1 MSVNGPAPTRNP
13 VLAGEHMAIS
23 SHPSV
28 SAVGHRVLAEG
39 GTAIDATV
47 AMAAMS
53 WLALPGQCGVG
64 GDAFAVVREP
74 DGSVWTVNGSGY
86 GPDGGDLEFYRG
98 QGLSAIPLSG
108 ALAVAAPG
116 AVAAIAALHARGATR
131 GLPELWAPAIAAAE
145 HGLPCTRK
153 TRADILEHEAQL
165 RADEGAGRTFLR
177 NGRAPQV
184 GERLAQP
191 ELADSLRLLAAD
203 PRALYTGELAERA
216 VVALAAAGAPFSG
229 DEWAVSGAP
238 LEGEAIAGRYGDL
251 VVHTTPLPTPGW
263 MVLQQAAV
271 CDGTLSGLPWLSADA
286 VSWLAGA
293 ARQAFRDRWDRC
305 GTDTDAWR
313 GLLRPEAVADVRAK
327 LAAGA
332 HPLATAG
339 LTTDGDT
346 TTTLAVDGDGRAVS
360 FIHSLAFTFGARIT
374 IPGTGIMLNNRLG
387 RGAYLV
393 EDHPNQVRPRRRPLH
408 TCLAWLV
415 TDAGGALRHV
425 GNTPGGD
432 GQVQWNMQ
440 VLSHLIDHGL
450 DPQQAVS
457 APRFTVFPGSDADVV
472 GAPDQLICES
482 RLDERTLAELRALGH
497 PVRLVGPWDGGG
509 SALAITVDEQLGCLA
524 GGADPRQDGVA
535 IGG

>member
-1 MSVNGPAPTRNP
+1 
-13 VLAGEHMAIS
+13 MAIS

-116 AVAAIAALHARGATR
+116 AVGAIAALHGRGATR

-145 HGLPCTRK
+145 YGLPCTRK
-153 TRADILEHEAQL
+153 TRADILEHEARL
-165 RADEGAGRTFLR
+165 RADEGARRTFLR
-177 NGRAPQV
+177 DGRAPQV

-203 PRALYTGELAERA
+203 PRVLYSGELAERA
-216 VVALAAAGAPFSG
+216 VAALAAAGAPFGG
-229 DEWAVSGAP
+229 DEWALSGVP

-305 GTDTDAWR
+305 GTDTDAWQA
-313 GLLRPEAVADVRAK
+313 LLRPEAVADVRAK

-339 LTTDGDT
+339 LTPDGDT

-450 DPQQAVS
+450 DPQQAAS

-472 GAPDQLICES
+472 GAPDELICES
-482 RLDERTLAELRALGH
+482 RLDERTLTELRALGH
-497 PVRLVGPWDGGG
+497 PIRLVGPWDAGG
-509 SALAITVDEQLGCLA
+509 SALAITVDERLGCLA